1 MSGYAYHGGGSSR
14 GLTLHDPEA
23 SNEVNDDGP
32 VMPAS
37 PRESAS
43 AVQSA
48 GVSAPPSPEME
59 PPPSFGRQLAQL
71 IIIPAVIALSAIGL
85 FWLFG
90 SIASAPENLQEQ
102 LARLRQSSGAGKV
115 VADLQDPR
123 YKDRCQ
129 AAFQISVMIEK
140 LKEPA
145 ERLELSQQLVEVLEK
160 YVHKDEEDL
169 QYWLILALG
178 RLGQNGGLEA
188 ILARA
193 DSPLLK
199 VRISV
204 MGAVMMWTDHDMAA
218 VRAELPRIVAV
229 LKDPYSEVRELA
241 AATLSKVALPTDTQL
256 IDPLKEAMA
265 SLGVD
270 PNSRLYQATIIYSA
284 LTLATM
290 NVEQGIVY
298 VADVLLNRQAL
309 AGMRA
314 DISNKSD
321 VLMNGNDQD
330 YTIAASLYYVHRM
343 KDERIWSKVKELS
356 ENDPSKSIRKAA
368 LQLIAERQ

>member
-1 MSGYAYHGGGSSR
+1 
-14 GLTLHDPEA
+14 
-23 SNEVNDDGP
+23 
-32 VMPAS
+32 MPAS

-48 GVSAPPSPEME
+48 GVAPVPGME
-59 PPPSFGRQLAQL
+59 PPPSFGRQMAQL

-90 SIASAPENLQEQ
+90 SIASTPENLQAQ
-102 LARLRQSSGAGKV
+102 LARLRQSSGVGRV

-140 LKEPA
+140 LKAPA
-145 ERLELSQQLVEVLEK
+145 ERLELSRQLVEVLEK
-160 YVHKDEEDL
+160 HVHKDEEDL

-178 RLGQNGGLEA
+178 RLGQEGALEA

-204 MGAVMMWTDHDMAA
+204 MGAIMMWTDHDMAA
-218 VRAELPRIVAV
+218 VRAVLPRIVAL

-241 AATLSKVALPTDTQL
+241 AGTLSKVALPADVQL
-256 IDPLKEAMA
+256 IEPLKEAMA
-265 SLGVD
+265 SVGVD
-270 PNSRLYQATIIYSA
+270 PNSRLYQATIIYCA
-284 LTLATM
+284 LALATM
-290 NVEQGIVY
+290 DVEQGVVY

-321 VLMNGNDQD
+321 VLMNANDQD

-343 KDERIWSKVKELS
+343 KDERIWSRVKELS
-356 ENDPSKSIRKAA
+356 ENDPSRSIRKAA
-368 LQLIAERQ
+368 LQLMAERE